1 MTETL
6 RATRR
11 SHKGNDSMRNLVLV
25 LAAFVAMAT
34 YSNNASAEEQS
45 WTDRISFNGDFRLR
59 YEGIDE
65 ELLSRRDR
73 ARFRA
78 RFGLKAEV
86 ADNVDFVLRLATG
99 GSNPVSTNVTLDNG
113 FSTKDIGVDLAYV
126 DWTVNENLNF
136 HGGKIKNPMFKA
148 GGAPLIWDGDLN
160 LEGFALKYGKGG
172 FFATAGGYSVNERS
186 SSDDSLLY
194 TVQAGNKF
202 AVGEDS
208 NLTVGAGYFAYTN
221 TIGNA
226 PFFLGAPLG
235 NTVDANGDYV
245 YDYENFEIFAQF
257 DAKVGDWPLQV
268 FAHGTQN
275 QEVSVED
282 TAIAFGVK
290 LGKAK
295 AQGDSQYSWTYQ
307 DVEADSVIAT
317 FNDSDFGAG
326 RTNSDGHM
334 LKAKYAYS
342 DKIFLGGTLFL
353 NKVERVPGVENDYS
367 RIQLDVEFKFN

>member
-1 MTETL
+1 
-6 RATRR
+6 
-11 SHKGNDSMRNLVLV
+11 
-25 LAAFVAMAT
+25 
-34 YSNNASAEEQS
+34 
-45 WTDRISFNGDFRLR
+45 
-59 YEGIDE
+59 
-65 ELLSRRDR
+65 
-73 ARFRA
+73 
-78 RFGLKAEV
+78 
-86 ADNVDFVLRLATG
+86 
-99 GSNPVSTNVTLDNG
+99 
-113 FSTKDIGVDLAYV
+113 
-126 DWTVNENLNF
+126 
-136 HGGKIKNPMFKA
+136 MFKA